1 MFNENVSQ
9 PSPEKEFAWD
19 VVYNGI
25 ERQQGNRGVHNYLC
39 ISLLMLLWQCMGSV
53 SCSNGHE
60 KQPGSWNKLWC
71 KIFLLWMTSKS
82 LLLSVALNQSFQDS
96 HGIQHCHT
104 IWKEQIKLQRGGV
117 PLKGTCLRATSWGV
131 IQCLENKVRNL
142 SCVGGK
148 ERPTRL
154 ATSASALWS
163 WLSHVWS
170 FLSPCA

>member
-1 MFNENVSQ
+1 MCEVGHCYINLKRSCHVTEQPSVLQREICCGLRIAYNNNFISLVFNENVSQ
-9 PSPEKEFAWD
+9 PSSEKEFAWD

-39 ISLLMLLWQCMGSV
+39 MSLLMLLWQCMGSV

-117 PLKGTCLRATSWGV
+117 PLKGTC
-131 IQCLENKVRNL
+131 
-142 SCVGGK
+142 
-148 ERPTRL
+148 
-154 ATSASALWS
+154 
-163 WLSHVWS
+163 
-170 FLSPCA
+170 